1 MSLIEALTLAAGLVY
16 LALLQWRAGPGW
28 SWRLSLALL
37 AAAWLMAADP
47 LLWLALGLVV
57 VPLALWHRYRPLPA
71 LNDIDSQPL
80 RAWTRHLLLLCW
92 GLVAL
97 QYGLHLWQL
106 GQGETPWLVR
116 PDVVDGFLPIA
127 GGLGLR
133 AWLGQGI
140 ADPHHPAATVT
151 VLVLSLSALLLGRAF
166 CAWFCPLGL
175 VGEWLHR
182 LRSRLLPGDWTPP
195 AWLDGLLR
203 AQKFLVLGFLLF
215 IVLIAVPGAAL
226 PGYLASPYHQAA
238 DMKMG
243 AFFFNLNLLSGLCL
257 GWVLLLTAAFRQG
270 FCRYFCPYGAWLALL
285 GLLTPLRIRR
295 DPARCLRSAGH
306 DCDKCSRACP
316 SRIQV
321 HRLIA
326 VRSLECSSCLSCV
339 AACPKRADALHL
351 GTPRRRLSPQRLLG
365 LLCLLLLILPLLA
378 HGLLDLWVSQTSLA
392 DRYWLLQRLPWLN
405 H

>member
-1 MSLIEALTLAAGLVY
+1 MSLMEAVTMVAGLVY
-16 LALLQWRAGPGW
+16 LTLLAWQGRTGW
-28 SWRLSLALL
+28 SWRLALGLLGLVWLL
-37 AAAWLMAADP
+37 AADS
-47 LLWLALGLVV
+47 LLWLALGGVSAV
-57 VPLALWHRYRPLPA
+57 LALWHRYRPLPGLGA
-71 LNDIDSQPL
+71 LDSQWL
-80 RAWTRHLLLLCW
+80 RARTRHLLLLCW
-92 GLVAL
+92 GLVTV
-97 QYGLHLWQL
+97 QYGLHIWQL
-106 GQGETPWLVR
+106 GQGMTPWLVR
-116 PDVVDGFLPIA
+116 PDVVDAFLPIA

-133 AWLGQGI
+133 AWLGQGLV
-140 ADPHHPAATVT
+140 DPHHPAATVT
-151 VLVLSLSALLLGRAF
+151 VLVLCLSALLLGRAF
-166 CAWFCPLGL
+166 CAWFCSIGL

-182 LRSRLLPGDWTPP
+182 LRSRLMAGEWTPP
-195 AWLDGLLR
+195 RWLDAVLR

-215 IVLIAVPGAAL
+215 IILLAVPAAAL

-243 AFFFNLNLLSGLCL
+243 AFFFSLTLISGLCL
-257 GWVLLLTAAFRQG
+257 GWVLLLTTLFQQG
-270 FCRYFCPYGAWLALL
+270 FCRYLCPYGAWLSLL

-321 HRLIA
+321 HQLIA

-351 GTPRRRLSPQRLLG
+351 GSKARRITPRWLLG
-365 LLCLLLLILPLLA
+365 LLCLLLLILPLLSY
-378 HGLLDLWVSQTSLA
+378 GLLGIWVSQTPLA
-392 DRYWLLQRLPWLN
+392 DRHELLQMLPQLV

>member
-1 MSLIEALTLAAGLVY
+1 MSLIEAMTMAAGLVY
-16 LALLQWRAGPGW
+16 LVLLAWQARSGWPWR
-28 SWRLSLALL
+28 LALL
-37 AAAWLMAADP
+37 FLLWLVATDS

-57 VPLALWHRYRPLPA
+57 VPLALWHRYRPQPA
-71 LNDIDSQPL
+71 LGELGSQPL
-80 RAWTRHLLLLCW
+80 RAWARHLLLLCW
-92 GLVAL
+92 GLVAV
-97 QYGLHLWQL
+97 QYGLHVWQL
-106 GQGETPWLVR
+106 GQGTSPWLVR

-133 AWLGQGI
+133 AWLGQGLV
-140 ADPHHPAATVT
+140 DPHHPAATIT

-182 LRSRLLPGDWTPP
+182 LRNRLLPGEWTPP
-195 AWLDGLLR
+195 RWLDWLLR

-215 IVLIAVPGAAL
+215 IILLAVPAAAL

-243 AFFFNLNLLSGLCL
+243 AFFFNLSLVSGLCL
-257 GWVLLLTAAFRQG
+257 GWVLLLTATFRQG
-270 FCRYFCPYGAWLALL
+270 FCRYLCPYGAWLALL

-295 DPARCLRSAGH
+295 DPVRCLRSSGH

-321 HRLIA
+321 HQLIT
-326 VRSLECSSCLSCV
+326 VRSLECTSCLSCV
-339 AACPKRADALHL
+339 AACPRRADALHL
-351 GTPRRRLSPQRLLG
+351 GTPHRRLSPRWLLG
-365 LLCLLLLILPLLA
+365 LLCLLLLVLPLLSY
-378 HGLLDLWVSQTSLA
+378 GLLDIWVSQTPLA
-392 DRYWLLQRLPWLN
+392 DRHDLLQRLPWLN